1 MSLSLGGPI
10 EPRVEELQGKL
21 KELQR
26 GRKELEEELQRSQT
40 LRDTLEKEH
49 EALCT
54 EAYKLEVTRKER
66 EDSYK
71 TLKFAWEDVESDLKR
86 QQQLNSKTKELIQQ
100 YTFHIQET
108 KLKHR
113 KLRMKFENQLQQLM
127 DQHKHLASVY
137 SPERLPAE
145 VENAEKANEQL
156 LKAEELKLIHLNHLS
171 ERTTDTRGPDLRAQS
186 SVGSEE
192 AGCPFQAVDQD
203 AMLKHSAWAASHNPP
218 PPALARRPCG
228 TAGASPPSHS

>member
-1 MSLSLGGPI
+1 MEERNWKKSYSGPRLSETLWKRNTK
-10 EPRVEELQGKL
+10 RVRDFKGNEMRRRLPA
-21 KELQR
+21 
-26 GRKELEEELQRSQT
+26 SQ
-40 LRDTLEKEH
+40 
-49 EALCT
+49 
-54 EAYKLEVTRKER
+54 
-66 EDSYK
+66 DSYK

-203 AMLKHSAWAASHNPP
+203 AMLKQ
-218 PPALARRPCG
+218 
-228 TAGASPPSHS
+228 

>member
-1 MSLSLGGPI
+1 
-10 EPRVEELQGKL
+10 
-21 KELQR
+21 
-26 GRKELEEELQRSQT
+26 
-40 LRDTLEKEH
+40 
-49 EALCT
+49 
-54 EAYKLEVTRKER
+54 KLEVTRKER
-66 EDSYK
+66 EGTAS
-71 TLKFAWEDVESDLKR
+71 LLVIQRELSE

-156 LKAEELKLIHLNHLS
+156 LKAGKLFFFFWASFSASVVLPITLYEIVTSVKTNLS
-171 ERTTDTRGPDLRAQS
+171 VYLT
-186 SVGSEE
+186 
-192 AGCPFQAVDQD
+192 
-203 AMLKHSAWAASHNPP
+203 AAPKNLYS
-218 PPALARRPCG
+218 LCKSCCLF
-228 TAGASPPSHS
+228 TL